1 MILLNWKL
9 TPRLI
14 YSGACEGQMP
24 EILSMIQVGDD
35 LYLSEKKR
43 VCFSDEEDDTSA
55 VCSVHGKQLIG
66 FP

>member
-9 TPRLI
+9 KPRLI

-24 EILSMIQVGDD
+24 EILSMIQVGNNIN
-35 LYLSEKKR
+35 LSEKS

>member
-1 MILLNWKL
+1 MILLNCKL

-24 EILSMIQVGDD
+24 EILSMIQVGDQ
-35 LYLSEKKR
+35 LNLSEE
-43 VCFSDEEDDTSA
+43 CLGFSDEEDDTSA
-55 VCSVHGKQLIG
+55 VCFVHGKQLYG